1 MLRVQAHQPSQRQN
15 RQKKNDNIA
24 ISEHG
29 RSSFTI
35 SGRILVNR
43 FLRSI
48 YGSVRRIAPVNCELP
63 KVAESRFEPVMSAG
77 SAKPRAGINE
87 TMSVAENKMLIARRS
102 KVVFTGS
109 PNGIGGIAIL
119 NFQLIALFMHM
130 INPCT
135 HL

>member
-1 MLRVQAHQPSQRQN
+1 MEASEELPPSIANCRKWQN
-15 RQKKNDNIA
+15 RDLNPSCQQ
-24 ISEHG
+24 
-29 RSSFTI
+29 
-35 SGRILVNR
+35 
-43 FLRSI
+43 
-48 YGSVRRIAPVNCELP
+48 
-63 KVAESRFEPVMSAG
+63 G

>member
-1 MLRVQAHQPSQRQN
+1 
-15 RQKKNDNIA
+15 
-24 ISEHG
+24 
-29 RSSFTI
+29 
-35 SGRILVNR
+35 
-43 FLRSI
+43 
-48 YGSVRRIAPVNCELP
+48 
-63 KVAESRFEPVMSAG
+63 MSAG

-130 INPCT
+130 INPRT